1 MSQRVRLVVLFL
13 VNAPITTATVPPWC
27 IWSDEE
33 KRWLRDLAA
42 RHVPH
47 GIRLKGSGS
56 MLGLSFDAEQ
66 GCWWSVC
73 IHGRLRY
80 CRLLKTFVVVIGKSE
95 HEAARRILM

>member
-1 MSQRVRLVVLFL
+1 MFQRVRLAVLFL
-13 VNAPITTATVPPWC
+13 VNAPHYDCNRPPWR

-47 GIRLKGSGS
+47 GTYLKGSGP

-66 GCWWSVC
+66 GCW
-73 IHGRLRY
+73 
-80 CRLLKTFVVVIGKSE
+80 
-95 HEAARRILM
+95 